1 MGRKHEQAQLICQ
14 LGMLCGPLLKIAENK
29 ESYERDERSRT
40 VARFF
45 DEIGKFQTSFHHFT
59 ISESGHKYYPQEIQ
73 ATKAIGH
80 VRNTAVNDPD
90 DEDAFFSAVQKFKP
104 DVLNII
110 LSIPVTT
117 ESTIHQAQT
126 PFSTYCFVNDLCS
139 TAKKEIVW
147 LDRYFDFKVFHRFFT
162 EVNPNVLITLVTYP
176 KSKLTSA
183 RDNDRYTSFMDMSR
197 LFAQERGTKG
207 YRLLVHKKFHDRLLR
222 CDNAMFALGG
232 SIKDLEQG
240 ITFTITK
247 LDVTPENKMECDY
260 PVQHGEEIYGT
271 NHSTHS

>member
-1 MGRKHEQAQLICQ
+1 MGRKHEQAQLISE

-29 ESYERDERSRT
+29 EVYEKDERVRA

-45 DEIGKFQTSFHHFT
+45 DEKDKFMRSFSLFAS
-59 ISESGHKYYPQEIQ
+59 SESGHKYFPQEVQLTI
-73 ATKAIGH
+73 ATNKVQTLAIKS
-80 VRNTAVNDPD
+80 PD
-90 DEDAFFSAVQKFKP
+90 DEDAFFIALQKFHP
-104 DVLNII
+104 EVLNII

-126 PFSTYCFVNDLCS
+126 PFSTYCFVKDLCS

-147 LDRYFDFKVFHRFFT
+147 LDRYFDFKVFHRFFA

-176 KSKLTSA
+176 ETKLTSA
-183 RDNDRYTSFMDMSR
+183 RDKDRYTTFMDISR

-207 YRLLVHKKFHDRLLR
+207 YRLLVHEKFHDRLLR

-232 SIKDLEQG
+232 SIKDLDQG

-247 LDVTPENKMECDY
+247 LDVTSENKKECDY
-260 PVQHGEEIYGT
+260 PVQNGEEIYGT
-271 NHSTHS
+271 NHSIHR